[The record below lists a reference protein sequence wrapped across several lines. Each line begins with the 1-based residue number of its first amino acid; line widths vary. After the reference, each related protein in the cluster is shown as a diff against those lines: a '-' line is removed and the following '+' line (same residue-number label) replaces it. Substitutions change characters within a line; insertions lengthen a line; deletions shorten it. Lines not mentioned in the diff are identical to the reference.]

1 MKNLND
7 KIPINIEAEQAVL
20 GAILISKD
28 TSMAIDEI
36 NLKVDD
42 FYRSSHRIIY
52 RAMLMLFKANKP
64 IDNLT
69 VIEYLNKTNELE
81 KAGGIA
87 CITSLVNCVPSASN
101 IKYYADMVK
110 DTAIRRKYIQA
121 GEQIKDIAYTAENI
135 DSAVSEAEKLIFDIS
150 KENVYKGDI
159 IEPTDLMIEC
169 MQEIEYQY
177 EHNQNGVSGIDTG
190 YIDLNKITGGFQNSD
205 FIIIGARPAMGKTAL
220 VLSMASKIAKKN
232 IPVAVFS
239 LEMSKAQLGKRL
251 ISGASCVNSQKI
263 STGRLDENEWQRV
276 IKATD
281 ILSKR
286 PIYIEDSAEI
296 NILQLRSKARQLKRQ
311 KDIKLIIID
320 YLQLLASERKR
331 DNKVQEVSDIS
342 RQLKILAKELNI
354 PVIALAQLSRSVE
367 ARQDKRPMLS
377 DLRESGSIE
386 QDADIVMFLY
396 RDEYYNANTN
406 NKNLAELIISKHR
419 NGSTGKVNLYYHHDY
434 CFFDDCIMDI

>member
-121 GEQIKDIAYTAENI
+121 GEQIKDIA
-135 DSAVSEAEKLIFDIS
+135 L
-150 KENVYKGDI
+150 
-159 IEPTDLMIEC
+159 
-169 MQEIEYQY
+169 
-177 EHNQNGVSGIDTG
+177 
-190 YIDLNKITGGFQNSD
+190 
-205 FIIIGARPAMGKTAL
+205 
-220 VLSMASKIAKKN
+220 
-232 IPVAVFS
+232 
-239 LEMSKAQLGKRL
+239 
-251 ISGASCVNSQKI
+251 
-263 STGRLDENEWQRV
+263 
-276 IKATD
+276 
-281 ILSKR
+281 
-286 PIYIEDSAEI
+286 I
-296 NILQLRSKARQLKRQ
+296 NI
-311 KDIKLIIID
+311 
-320 YLQLLASERKR
+320 
-331 DNKVQEVSDIS
+331 
-342 RQLKILAKELNI
+342 
-354 PVIALAQLSRSVE
+354 
-367 ARQDKRPMLS
+367 
-377 DLRESGSIE
+377 
-386 QDADIVMFLY
+386 
-396 RDEYYNANTN
+396 
-406 NKNLAELIISKHR
+406 
-419 NGSTGKVNLYYHHDY
+419 
-434 CFFDDCIMDI
+434 FF

>member
-36 NLKVDD
+36 NLKIDD
-42 FYRSSHRIIY
+42 FYRPSHKIIY
-52 RAMLMLFKANKP
+52 KAMLMLFKANKP

-87 CITSLVNCVPSASN
+87 CITNLVNCVPSANN

-121 GEQIKDIAYTAENI
+121 SEQIKDIAFTAETI
-135 DSAVSEAEKLIFDIS
+135 DSAISEAEKLIFDIS
-150 KENVYKGDI
+150 KEYIYKGDI

-190 YIDLNKITGGFQNSD
+190 YTDLNKITGGFQNSD

-220 VLSMASKIAKKN
+220 ALSMASKITKKN

-251 ISGASCVNSQKI
+251 ISGTSCVNSQKI
-263 STGRLDENEWQRV
+263 STGRLEDSEWQRI
-276 IKATD
+276 IKASD

-286 PIYIEDSAEI
+286 PLYIEDSAEI

-311 KDIKLIIID
+311 KGIKLIIID

-396 RDEYYNANTN
+396 RDEYYKTDTN
-406 NKNLAELIISKHR
+406 NKNLAELMIAKHR
-419 NGSTGKVNLYYHHDY
+419 NGSTGTVNLYYHSDY
-434 CFFDDCIMDI
+434 CTFDNCIVE

>member
-1 MKNLND
+1 MIKIKVVKNLND

-36 NLKVDD
+36 NLKIDD
-42 FYRSSHRIIY
+42 FYRPSHKIIY
-52 RAMLMLFKANKP
+52 KAMLMLFKANKP

-121 GEQIKDIAYTAENI
+121 GEQIKNIAYNAENI
-135 DSAVSEAEKLIFDIS
+135 DSTVSEAEKLIFDIS

-177 EHNQNGVSGIDTG
+177 EHNQNGVSGIDTS
-190 YIDLNKITGGFQNSD
+190 YIDLNKITGGFQKSD

-220 VLSMASKIAKKN
+220 ALSMASRITRNN
-232 IPVAVFS
+232 IPVAIFS

-263 STGRLDENEWQRV
+263 STGRLNEKEWQRV

-281 ILSKR
+281 ILSKKTKG
-286 PIYIEDSAEI
+286 Y
-296 NILQLRSKARQLKRQ
+296 KT
-311 KDIKLIIID
+311 
-320 YLQLLASERKR
+320 
-331 DNKVQEVSDIS
+331 
-342 RQLKILAKELNI
+342 
-354 PVIALAQLSRSVE
+354 
-367 ARQDKRPMLS
+367 
-377 DLRESGSIE
+377 
-386 QDADIVMFLY
+386 
-396 RDEYYNANTN
+396 YYHRLFT
-406 NKNLAELIISKHR
+406 IIS
-419 NGSTGKVNLYYHHDY
+419 
-434 CFFDDCIMDI
+434 I

>member
-121 GEQIKDIAYTAENI
+121 GEQIKNIAYNAENI
-135 DSAVSEAEKLIFDIS
+135 DSTVSKTEKLIFDIS

-177 EHNQNGVSGIDTG
+177 NKNGVSGIDTG
-190 YIDLNKITGGFQNSD
+190 YVDLNKITGGFQNSD

>member
-1 MKNLND
+1 MKKLSD
-7 KIPINIEAEQAVL
+7 KIPFNIEAEQAVL
-20 GAILISKD
+20 GAILIADKN
-28 TSMAIDEI
+28 MNVIDDI
-36 NLKVDD
+36 NLRVDD
-42 FYRSSHRIIY
+42 FYRPSHKIIY
-52 RAMLMLFKANKP
+52 KAMLMLFKANKP

-121 GEQIKDIAYTAENI
+121 GEQIKNIAYNAENI
-135 DSAVSEAEKLIFDIS
+135 DSTVSKAEKLIFDIS

-220 VLSMASKIAKKN
+220 ALSMASKIAKKN
-232 IPVAVFS
+232 IPVVVFS

-263 STGRLDENEWQRV
+263 STGRLNENEWQRV

-296 NILQLRSKARQLKRQ
+296 NILQLRSKARQL
-311 KDIKLIIID
+311 
-320 YLQLLASERKR
+320 
-331 DNKVQEVSDIS
+331 KVQEVSDIS

>member
-121 GEQIKDIAYTAENI
+121 GEQIKNIAYNAENI
-135 DSAVSEAEKLIFDIS
+135 DSTVSKTEKLIFDIS

-177 EHNQNGVSGIDTG
+177 EHNKNGVSGIDTG
-190 YIDLNKITGGFQNSD
+190 YVDLNKITGGFQNSD

-320 YLQLLASERKR
+320 
-331 DNKVQEVSDIS
+331 NKVQEVSDIS

>member
-101 IKYYADMVK
+101 IKYYADMV
-110 DTAIRRKYIQA
+110 AIRRKYIQA
-121 GEQIKDIAYTAENI
+121 GEQIKNIAYNAENI
-135 DSAVSEAEKLIFDIS
+135 DSTVSKTEKLIFDIS

-177 EHNQNGVSGIDTG
+177 EHNKNGVSGIDTG
-190 YIDLNKITGGFQNSD
+190 YVDLNKITGGFQNSD

>member
-1 MKNLND
+1 MKNKNNL
-7 KIPINIEAEQAVL
+7 PCNIEAEQAVL
-20 GAILISKD
+20 GAILIAD
-28 TSMAIDEI
+28 RTIIDDI
-36 NLKVDD
+36 NLRVDD
-42 FYRSSHRIIY
+42 FYRPSHKIIY
-52 RAMLMLFKANKP
+52 KAMLTLFKANKP

-69 VIEYLNKTNELE
+69 VIEYLDKTNELE

-101 IKYYADMVK
+101 VKYYADMVK

-190 YIDLNKITGGFQNSD
+190 YIDLNKITGGFQKSD
-205 FIIIGARPAMGKTAL
+205 FIIIGARPAMGKIAL
-220 VLSMASKIAKKN
+220 ALSMASKIAKKN

-263 STGRLDENEWQRV
+263 STGRLNENEWQRV

-342 RQLKILAKELNI
+342 R
-354 PVIALAQLSRSVE
+354 
-367 ARQDKRPMLS
+367 
-377 DLRESGSIE
+377 
-386 QDADIVMFLY
+386 
-396 RDEYYNANTN
+396 
-406 NKNLAELIISKHR
+406 
-419 NGSTGKVNLYYHHDY
+419 
-434 CFFDDCIMDI
+434 